1 MGYDLYITRA
11 KSWLAKEGSPI
22 PKTEWDK
29 LVEADP
35 ELELS
40 TEDFYDRKVNR
51 KTERFHPVIWTKH
64 RDRVPLWFIDG
75 AVETKN
81 PDEATVKKMVQIA
94 KKLKARVIGE
104 ENEEYGPDGKQRPS
118 A

>member
-1 MGYDLYITRA
+1 MGYDLYVTRA
-11 KSWLAKEGSPI
+11 KSWLEREESPI
-22 PKTEWDK
+22 PRSEWDK
-29 LVEADP
+29 VVAADP
-35 ELELS
+35 ELEVS
-40 TEDFYDRKVNR
+40 AVDFYQRKVKR
-51 KTERFHPVIWTKH
+51 KTERIYPVIWTKH

-75 AVETKN
+75 AIETKN